1 MLAVLVEIIVSEMVY
16 FMYATATATTV
27 LLIKL
32 KTVESKLKNIF
43 YSLQALAAC

>member
-16 FMYATATATTV
+16 FMYATATATATTV

-32 KTVESKLKNIF
+32 KRW
-43 YSLQALAAC
+43 SLS